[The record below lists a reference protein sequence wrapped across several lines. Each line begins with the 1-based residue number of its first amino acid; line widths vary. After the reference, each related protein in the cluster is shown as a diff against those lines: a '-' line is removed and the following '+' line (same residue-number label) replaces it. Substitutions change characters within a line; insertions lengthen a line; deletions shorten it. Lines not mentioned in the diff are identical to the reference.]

1 MPSFSVPARTVPAQ
15 SERKRCVV
23 AYALRER
30 QYLWSVELPQDATV
44 AQAIEAARALA
55 AAAGEEPVV
64 PWDAAQ
70 VGIFGQPCSR
80 SDLARDGDR
89 IELYRALLN
98 DPKEE
103 RRERVKQAR
112 KATRRLK

>member
-1 MPSFSVPARTVPAQ
+1 MAHE

-30 QYLWSVELPQDATV
+30 QYLWSVELPQDATI

-55 AAAGEEPVV
+55 AQSHEDSAV
-64 PWDAAQ
+64 PWGEAQ

-80 SDLARDGDR
+80 TEQPRDGDR
-89 IELYRALLN
+89 IELYRPLLC
-98 DPKEE
+98 DPKEG

-112 KATRRLK
+112 AATRRLK